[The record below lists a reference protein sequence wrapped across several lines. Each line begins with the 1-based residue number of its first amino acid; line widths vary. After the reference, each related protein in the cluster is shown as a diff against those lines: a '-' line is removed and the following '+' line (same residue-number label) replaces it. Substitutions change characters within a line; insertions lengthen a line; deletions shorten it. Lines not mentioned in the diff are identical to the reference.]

1 MLYDAFQRYIISI
14 TIEEPVPMSSS
25 AECPLS
31 ISTNGDQLVRKPGGE
46 Q

>member
-31 ISTNGDQLVRKPGGE
+31 TNGDQLVRKPGGE